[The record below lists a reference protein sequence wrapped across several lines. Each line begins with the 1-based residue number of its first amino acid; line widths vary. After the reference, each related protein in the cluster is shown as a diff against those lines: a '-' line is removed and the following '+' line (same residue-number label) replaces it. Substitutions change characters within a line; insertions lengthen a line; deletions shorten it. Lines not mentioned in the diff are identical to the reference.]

1 MKTTYTG
8 GRSPASAT
16 MAVASHTGNAKRRF
30 VRAAWAAFVL
40 AAGGLAGAQHANAEG
55 LLVPS
60 YIYPSGSGATQW
72 NALATAATSTATT
85 VILNPNSGPG
95 TTQDSNYVAAVA
107 NVHAAGGKVIGYV
120 STSYAQRA
128 LSAVVQDIH
137 TYLTLYQVDGF
148 FIDEMTADSTT
159 AHIQFYQSVY
169 NYIKGLSPNYTVT
182 GNPGTNVPEIY
193 ASLPVAD
200 QLVVFED
207 SAKHYTSY
215 APLAW
220 QANYPT
226 SRFAHIVYAA
236 SATQMQT
243 FVQNASNKGAAS
255 VFITNKTLPNPYGA
269 LPTYWSQEVSDAAA
283 AK

>member
-1 MKTTYTG
+1 
-8 GRSPASAT
+8 
-16 MAVASHTGNAKRRF
+16 
-30 VRAAWAAFVL
+30 
-40 AAGGLAGAQHANAEG
+40 
-55 LLVPS
+55 
-60 YIYPSGSGATQW
+60 
-72 NALATAATSTATT
+72 
-85 VILNPNSGPG
+85 
-95 TTQDSNYVAAVA
+95 
-107 NVHAAGGKVIGYV
+107 VHAAGGKVIGYV
-120 STSYAQRA
+120 SSSYTNRS
-128 LSAVVQDIH
+128 LSAVVQDIN
-137 TYLTLYQVDGF
+137 TYQALYQVDGF

-207 SAKHYTSY
+207 SAKHYANY

-220 QANYPT
+220 QASYPT
-226 SRFAHIVYAA
+226 ARFAHIVYAA

-243 FVQNASNKGAAS
+243 FVRNASSKGAAT

-269 LPTYWSQEVSDAAA
+269 LPTYWSQEVSATAVA
-283 AK
+283 P

>member
-1 MKTTYTG
+1 MKTIQTG
-8 GRSPASAT
+8 GRLPASAT
-16 MAVASHTGNAKRRF
+16 LAVASQMGNAKHRF
-30 VRAAWAAFVL
+30 ARAACAAFALVT
-40 AAGGLAGAQHANAEG
+40 GALMGAPHANAEG

-60 YIYPSGSGATQW
+60 YIYPSGTGATQW
-72 NALATAATSTATT
+72 NALATAAKSVPTT

-95 TTQDSNYVAAVA
+95 TTQDTNYVAAVA

-120 STSYAQRA
+120 SSSYTNRS

-137 TYLTLYQVDGF
+137 TYLALYQVDGF

-207 SAKHYTSY
+207 SAKHYNNY

-220 QANYPT
+220 QASYPT

-269 LPTYWSQEVSDAAA
+269 LPTYWSQEVSNVAA

>member
-1 MKTTYTG
+1 MKTTQTG
-8 GRSPASAT
+8 GLAPAFAT
-16 MAVASHTGNAKRRF
+16 KAVASS
-30 VRAAWAAFVL
+30 
-40 AAGGLAGAQHANAEG
+40 AGALARIASAVATIAACTLIGAPHAKAEG
-55 LLVPS
+55 LLVPA
-60 YIYPSGSGATQW
+60 YIYPSGTGATQW
-72 NALATAATSTATT
+72 STLASTAKTVPTT

-95 TTQDSNYVAAVA
+95 TTQDPNYVAAVA
-107 NVHAAGGKVIGYV
+107 KVHASGGKVIGYV
-120 STSYAQRA
+120 STSYTNRS
-128 LSAVVQDIH
+128 LSAVVQDIN
-137 TYLTLYQVDGF
+137 TYQALYQVDGF
-148 FIDEMTADSTT
+148 FIDEMTDDSVT

-169 NYIKGLSPNYTVT
+169 NYIKGLSANYAVT

-200 QLVVFED
+200 QIVVFED
-207 SAKHYTSY
+207 NAKHYASY

-243 FVQNASNKGAAS
+243 FMQSASAKDAGS
-255 VFITNKTLPNPYGA
+255 VYFTSKTLPNPYGA
-269 LPTYWSQEVSDAAA
+269 LPAYWSQEVSAAGA

>member
-1 MKTTYTG
+1 
-8 GRSPASAT
+8 
-16 MAVASHTGNAKRRF
+16 MA
-30 VRAAWAAFVL
+30 
-40 AAGGLAGAQHANAEG
+40 ED
-55 LLVPS
+55 LLVPA

-72 NALATAATSTATT
+72 NTLASTALTVPTT

-95 TTQDSNYVAAVA
+95 TTQDPNYVAAVA
-107 NVHAAGGKVIGYV
+107 KVHASGGKVIGYV

-128 LSAVVQDIH
+128 LSAVTQDIN
-137 TYLTLYQVDGF
+137 TYQALYQVDGF
-148 FIDEMTADSTT
+148 FIDEMTADSVT

-169 NYIKGLSPNYTVT
+169 NYIKGLSTAYTVT
-182 GNPGTNVPEIY
+182 GNPGTNVPELY

-207 SAKHYTSY
+207 SAKHYSSY

-220 QANYPT
+220 QAGYPT

-236 SATQMQT
+236 SSSQMQT
-243 FVQNASNKGAAS
+243 FVQGAQARGAGS
-255 VFITNKTLPNPYGA
+255 VYVTSKTLPNPYGA
-269 LPTYWSQEVSDAAA
+269 LPSYWSQEVSAAAA